1 MSQIYAK
8 IKEDIIISMKKGNKI
23 VTSTLRL
30 LVDVIQKKAMAKK
43 INIEDITDDIVIDCI
58 NSSIKQRE
66 ESISEFKKG
75 NRDDLVQKE
84 EAEMFIIKQYQP
96 KQMSDEDLTA
106 VIQAIISVAR
116 AKTDP
121 ASSLTM
127 GVVMKDVMADLKG
140 KADGKRINEIVK
152 QLM

>member
-1 MSQIYAK
+1 
-8 IKEDIIISMKKGNKI
+8 
-23 VTSTLRL
+23 
-30 LVDVIQKKAMAKK
+30 MAKK